1 MFVGGKNI
9 IFFIFIS
16 INCYEA
22 TLSKAKKKK
31 DTCDKDGCEGVIVKV
46 STLLLNKTL
55 FKPLFKVN
63 NGNTRKTSKINSKLA
78 IGTSEQRLWCFIVNR
93 NKFHALFWC
102 FFV

>member
-46 STLLLNKTL
+46 STVLLNKTCSNCENML
-55 FKPLFKVN
+55 ANKKP
-63 NGNTRKTSKINSKLA
+63 RMCKICP
-78 IGTSEQRLWCFIVNR
+78 E
-93 NKFHALFWC
+93 
-102 FFV
+102 

>member
-1 MFVGGKNI
+1 MFVGGKN

-46 STLLLNKTL
+46 STVLLNKTL
-55 FKPLFKVN
+55 FKP
-63 NGNTRKTSKINSKLA
+63 
-78 IGTSEQRLWCFIVNR
+78 
-93 NKFHALFWC
+93 
-102 FFV
+102 